1 MTARGERIR
10 RFLEAEGWG
19 SAARRPLAGD
29 ASFRRYERL
38 QLKNASAV
46 LMDAPPPHEDVR
58 PFWALANYLA
68 KIGCSAPRVL
78 AGQIDQ
84 GFLLLEDLGDQT
96 FKRTFAA
103 DPASE
108 TALYEAAV
116 DLLVDLQRLPPPAT
130 LRFADARRH
139 ELAAYH
145 EAPLF
150 EELFLF
156 VEWYLPLLLKRRDA
170 VWRPELGTLWR
181 SHFEALAAASQV
193 LVLRD
198 YHADNLIWLAERK
211 GIARV
216 GVLDFQDALIGHPAY
231 DLVSLLQDARRDLSP
246 GLEAAMKERYLAAA
260 SGHGK
265 TLDPEIF
272 ERHYRLLG
280 AQRASKIIGI
290 FTRLWQRDGK
300 PQYLELIP
308 RVWGHLERNVAH
320 PALAPYRE
328 WLDRLIS
335 GEMRRAA
342 PQTGARHGH

>member
-1 MTARGERIR
+1 MNARGEQMRS
-10 RFLEAEGWG
+10 FLKAEGWE
-19 SAARRPLAGD
+19 SASRRPLAGD
-29 ASFRRYERL
+29 ASFRRYARL

-46 LMDAPPPHEDVR
+46 LMDAPPPQEDVR
-58 PFWALANYLA
+58 PFWALANYLS
-68 KIGCSAPRVL
+68 KNGCSAPRVL
-78 AGQIDQ
+78 AGQIDE

-96 FKRTFAA
+96 FNRTFAA

-116 DLLVDLQRLPPPAT
+116 DLLVDLQQLPPPTT
-130 LRFADARRH
+130 LQFGDAQRY
-139 ELAAYH
+139 EVAVYH
-145 EAPLF
+145 EGPLF

-156 VEWYLPLLLKRRDA
+156 VNWYLPLLLKRQDA
-170 VWRPELGTLWR
+170 VWRPELEALWR
-181 SHFEALAAASQV
+181 PHFEALTAASEV

-198 YHADNLIWLAERK
+198 YHADNLIWLADRK

-246 GLEAAMKERYLAAA
+246 GLEAAMKERYLAATSA
-260 SGHGK
+260 RGK
-265 TLDPEIF
+265 TLDPETF
-272 ERHYRLLG
+272 ERHYQLLG
-280 AQRASKIIGI
+280 AQRSSKIIGI

-328 WLDRLIS
+328 WLDQLIP
-335 GEMRRAA
+335 GQMRRAL
-342 PQTGARHGH
+342 PPLRARHGH

>member
-1 MTARGERIR
+1 MNARGKQMR
-10 RFLEAEGWG
+10 RFLKTEGWG
-19 SAARRPLAGD
+19 SASRRPLAGD
-29 ASFRRYERL
+29 ASFRRYQRL

-46 LMDAPPPHEDVR
+46 LMDAPPPQEDVR
-58 PFWALANYLA
+58 PFWALAKYLA
-68 KIGCSAPRVL
+68 KNGCSAPRVL

-96 FKRTFAA
+96 FNRTFAA

-108 TALYEAAV
+108 TGLYEAAV
-116 DLLVDLQRLPPPAT
+116 DLLVDLQQLPPPTT
-130 LRFADARRH
+130 LQFGDARRY
-139 ELAAYH
+139 EVAAYH
-145 EAPLF
+145 EGPLF

-156 VEWYLPLLLKRRDA
+156 VDWYLPLLLKRQDA
-170 VWRPELGTLWR
+170 VWRPELEVLWR
-181 SHFEALAAASQV
+181 PHFEALAAASEV

-198 YHADNLIWLAERK
+198 YHADNLIWLADRK

-246 GLEAAMKERYLAAA
+246 GLEAAMKERYLAATSA
-260 SGHGK
+260 RGK
-265 TLDPEIF
+265 TLDPETF
-272 ERHYRLLG
+272 ERHYQLLG
-280 AQRASKIIGI
+280 AQRSSKIIGI

-328 WLDRLIS
+328 WLDQLIP
-335 GEMRRAA
+335 GQMRRALV
-342 PQTGARHGH
+342 PSGARHGH

>member
-1 MTARGERIR
+1 MNPRSEQMR
-10 RFLEAEGWG
+10 RFLKAEGWG
-19 SAARRPLAGD
+19 SASRRPLAGD

-38 QLKNASAV
+38 QLKNATAV

-58 PFWALANYLA
+58 PFWALANYLV
-68 KIGCSAPRVL
+68 KNGCSAPRVL
-78 AGQIDQ
+78 AGRIGE
-84 GFLLLEDLGDQT
+84 GFLLLEDLGGQT

-116 DLLVDLQRLPPPAT
+116 DLLVDLQQLPPPTT
-130 LRFADARRH
+130 LRFADAQRY
-139 ELAAYH
+139 EVAAYH
-145 EAPLF
+145 EEPLF

-156 VEWYLPLLLKRRDA
+156 VDWYLPLLLERQDA
-170 VWRPELGTLWR
+170 VWRPELEGLWR
-181 SHFEALAAASQV
+181 PHFEALAAASQV

-198 YHADNLIWLAERK
+198 YHADNLIWLADRK

-246 GLEAAMKERYLAAA
+246 GLEAAMKERYLEAT

-265 TLDPEIF
+265 TLDPETF

-280 AQRASKIIGI
+280 AQRSSKIIGI
-290 FTRLWQRDGK
+290 FTRLWQRDAK

-320 PALAPYRE
+320 PTLAPYRE
-328 WLDRLIS
+328 WLDQLIP
-335 GEMRRAA
+335 GQMRRLL
-342 PQTGARHGH
+342 PPPGARHGH